1 MSGNLHKIAAE
12 LGVVAEN
19 LDGSFILMDVRSL
32 DDRPPQD
39 QLWVVV
45 DFDTPEREQ
54 AIEKA
59 KQIGDQYGVPIRTS
73 VYGDMEED
81 FMETVRISGAA
92 YQIGERPQFAKLI
105 RKHPRL
111 SRPRLHG
118 WEIDVGWLGI
128 VDQYFD
134 VVDHVVPENVGF
146 KVVQI
151 KEKFGGLRLY
161 CQPVHPQIKT
171 RQTDDDVIVSHQPRK
186 LELWEQE
193 LQMAKTLAEQRSYFV
208 CERCGQP
215 GRLRVRDGYYFTAC
229 DVHATKDGHIAE
241 IVDSQSSIIR
251 IDGRRLKYDPKSDD
265 MVEVEPVL
273 EDVEGLTDL
282 EVRAIHR
289 NLREQHEL
297 DDFTVLYA
305 VKRLDWGNTGA
316 GYFAIIRQNDTK
328 EIRLIETETWGQL
341 SLPAEESMTDIVKE
355 YRDLA
360 DKTEAMLKRYREL
373 KGFK

>member
-1 MSGNLHKIAAE
+1 MSGKLHKIAGE
-12 LGVVAEN
+12 LGVVAQN

-45 DFDTPEREQ
+45 DFDTPERDQ
-54 AIEKA
+54 TIEKA
-59 KQIGDQYGVPIRTS
+59 KQISDQFDVPIRTS
-73 VYGDMEED
+73 VYADMEED
-81 FMETVRISGAA
+81 FMDTMNLMGVA
-92 YQIGERPQFAKLI
+92 YHIGERWQFAKLI

-118 WEIDVGWLGI
+118 WEIDVGWVGI
-128 VDQYFD
+128 VDRYFD
-134 VVDHVVPENVGF
+134 IVDRVVPESVGF

-151 KEKFGGLRLY
+151 KEKFGGLRLC
-161 CQPVHPQIKT
+161 CQPVLPQMKI

-186 LELWEQE
+186 LEPWELE

-229 DVHATKDGHIAE
+229 DEHATKDGHIAE
-241 IVDSQSSIIR
+241 MMDSQSSIIR
-251 IDGRRLKYDPKSDD
+251 IDGRRLKYDPNQDE
-265 MVEVEPVL
+265 MVEIEPVF
-273 EDVEGLTDL
+273 EEVEGLTDL

-297 DDFTVLYA
+297 DDVTVLYA

-316 GYFAIIRQNDTK
+316 GYFAIIRLNETK

-341 SLPAEESMTDIVKE
+341 SLPAEDAMSDAVKE
-355 YRDLA
+355 YRDIA
-360 DKTEAMLKRYREL
+360 EKTEAMLKRYREL
-373 KGFK
+373 KSFK

>member
-1 MSGNLHKIAAE
+1 MSGKLHKIAGE

-32 DDRPPQD
+32 EDRPPQD
-39 QLWVVV
+39 QLRVIV
-45 DFDTPEREQ
+45 DFDAPEREQ

-59 KQIGDQYGVPIRTS
+59 KQIGDQFDVPIRTS
-73 VYGDMEED
+73 LYDDVDPE
-81 FMETVRISGAA
+81 FLETMNLMGVA
-92 YQIGERPQFAKLI
+92 YHIGERWQFAKLI

-111 SRPRLHG
+111 SRPKLHG
-118 WEIDVGWLGI
+118 WEIDVGWVGI

-134 VVDHVVPENVGF
+134 IVDRVVPENVGF

-151 KEKFGGLRLY
+151 KEKFGALRLY
-161 CQPVHPQIKT
+161 CQPVLPLMKT
-171 RQTDDDVIVSHQPRK
+171 KQTDDDVIVSHQPRK
-186 LELWEQE
+186 LEPWELE
-193 LQMAKTLAEQRSYFV
+193 LQVAKTLAEQRSYFV

-229 DVHATKDGHIAE
+229 DEHATKGGHIAE
-241 IVDSQSSIIR
+241 IVDSQSSVIR
-251 IDGRRLKYDPKSDD
+251 IDGRRLKYDPNKDE
-265 MVEVEPVL
+265 MVEVPSIFEK
-273 EDVEGLTDL
+273 VEGLTDL
-282 EVRAIHR
+282 EVRAIHS

-316 GYFAIIRQNDTK
+316 GYFAIIRLNETK

-341 SLPAEESMTDIVKE
+341 SLPAEDAMSDAVKE
-355 YRDLA
+355 YRDIA
-360 DKTEAMLKRYREL
+360 EKTEAMLKRYREL
-373 KGFK
+373 KSFK